1 MKNQIEIFWRFLLL
15 GFTSFGGP
23 IAHLGYF
30 KKTFVDKFKWLD
42 EETYVKIVAL
52 SQFLPG
58 PSSSQTGFCI
68 GLRKGGLVGGIL
80 AFIGFT
86 LPSFLALYLLA
97 VLHIDTVENKIVFGI
112 VNGLKLFAV
121 VVVAD
126 ATLSMFRKFCKS
138 NLTIFIFILCCIIL
152 FILQSFISQ
161 ILVIVLAG
169 TIGFIFA
176 KNENLNKTTQYI
188 KPNLYAF
195 ILFIAILIFGLLYTS
210 NNVFINLFNSFYQI
224 GSLVFGGGHV
234 VLPMIAQ
241 NEFVNK
247 DSFLLGYAFAQAV
260 PGPMFSIASYLGAAN
275 FETSSLIAALTA
287 TIAIFLP
294 GFLLILSFEK
304 SFESYS
310 NKPLVSKALIGINAS
325 VVAILFVALCDPIFV
340 NGVKNILDLMIA
352 IVGVFLLNR
361 YKFSIFL
368 FILLFSLYGII
379 AQIYV
384 W

>member
-30 KKTFVDKFKWLD
+30 NKTFVDKFKWLD

-68 GLRKGGLVGGIL
+68 GLKKGGLVGGIL

-121 VVVAD
+121 VVVTD

-260 PGPMFSIASYLGAAN
+260 PGPMFSIASYLGATN

-340 NGVKNILDLMIA
+340 SGVKNILDLMIA

-379 AQIYV
+379 A
-384 W
+384 

>member
-121 VVVAD
+121 VVVTD

-260 PGPMFSIASYLGAAN
+260 PGPMFSIASYLGATN

-361 YKFSIFL
+361 YKFSIFC
-368 FILLFSLYGII
+368 LY
-379 AQIYV
+379 YYFLYMEL
-384 W
+384 